1 MNENSESLSDIEW
14 LLAELEKGRR
24 SGEEKGYLTEDE
36 VSKRLEARSQAIRA
50 KLSSSGNS
58 MKEE

>member
-14 LLAELEKGRR
+14 ILAELEKGRR
-24 SGEEKGYLTEDE
+24 SGEEKGYLIEDE

>member
-14 LLAELEKGRR
+14 ILAELEKGRR

-50 KLSSSGNS
+50 KLSSFGNS